1 MLYASSCE
9 FLERN
14 VLYFELSKNDKI
26 SQKDKIEF
34 SVHCSPRTKPQL
46 VFLSPKY
53 YIYLVLKNYT
63 LIEYNIVYILVFFFR
78 IF

>member
-1 MLYASSCE
+1 MLYTSSCE

-53 YIYLVLKNYT
+53 YISRSEKLHTDRIQHCVRPG
-63 LIEYNIVYILVFFFR
+63 IFFR